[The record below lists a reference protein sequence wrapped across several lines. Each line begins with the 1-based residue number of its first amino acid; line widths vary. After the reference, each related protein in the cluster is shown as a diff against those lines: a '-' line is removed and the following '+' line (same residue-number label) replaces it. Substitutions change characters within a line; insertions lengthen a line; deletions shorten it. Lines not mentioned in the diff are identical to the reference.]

1 MAFLTTYTEI
11 KMAVIVDHSPGGYVL
26 PALAIITVG

>member
-11 KMAVIVDHSPGGYVL
+11 KKAVIVDHSPDGYGHS
-26 PALAIITVG
+26 ALAIIAVG

>member
-11 KMAVIVDHSPGGYVL
+11 KMAVIVDHSPDGYVHS
-26 PALAIITVG
+26 ALAIITVG

>member
-11 KMAVIVDHSPGGYVL
+11 KMAVIVDHSPDGYGDS
-26 PALAIITVG
+26 ALAIVAVG